1 MSDLA
6 QTDRLFFD
14 MTGMDRRRVES
25 VVGDALGDADDGEL
39 FLEYC
44 QSESFGFDD
53 GRLKSASFDTTQG
66 FGLRAIMGE
75 ATGFAHATELSE
87 DAIKRAAT
95 TVRAVRTG
103 YRGTMDVGPAG
114 TNRSL
119 YTDANPLP
127 AVPFEA
133 KVKLLADIDAYARAK
148 DPRVRQVMTS
158 ISGEWRAVEIL
169 RADGSRVGDVR
180 P

>member
-14 MTGMDRRRVES
+14 MTGMDRRRVEG

-87 DAIKRAAT
+87 DAIKRAAS

-103 YRGTMDVGPAG
+103 YHGTMNVGPAP
-114 TNRSL
+114 TRCPRCRSRPRSSCWP
-119 YTDANPLP
+119 TSTPMP
-127 AVPFEA
+127 GPRTRGS
-133 KVKLLADIDAYARAK
+133 AR
-148 DPRVRQVMTS
+148 S
-158 ISGEWRAVEIL
+158 
-169 RADGSRVGDVR
+169 
-180 P
+180 